1 VVAEVLTFRNRLQ
14 RRRAAYREI
23 FLDPRGEMTKATAI
37 VMADLMR
44 FCRVR
49 TSTVTV
55 SHGRIDPIAMGVAEG
70 RREVWNRIQ
79 SYINLDDR
87 ALNLIVDDQ

>member
-1 VVAEVLTFRNRLQ
+1 MAEVLTFRNRLQ
-14 RRRAAYREI
+14 RRRAAYRE
-23 FLDPRGEMTKATAI
+23 FVLDQRGEATKATAI
-37 VMADLMR
+37 VMADLIR
-44 FCRVR
+44 FCRAR

-70 RREVWNRIQ
+70 RREVFNRIQ

-87 ALNLIVDDQ
+87 VLSQIVDDQ